1 MIDDLPEFDEE
12 TLRASLM
19 NLKKHINGSKQ
30 IRYENPKNPELW
42 IDVEISIE
50 KSVRK
55 ISVLAAYPQMIQT
68 FISVEGVQLLFE
80 VLDHPN
86 VTLTLAG

>member
-19 NLKKHINGSKQ
+19 NLKKFINSSKQ